1 MEWLGNRV
9 ASLWPVGPVSRGCFR
24 PLSDQVARPRSAA
37 GEAVFPRVQVFP
49 GDSDAGAT
57 AARATR
63 CLLLALKGRQCLFL
77 KYGSIFK
84 NALLRGL
91 FPGLLPSYLSKGD
104 DISSFWRSHSNL
116 DKDKL
121 TLRRIFKKYSSR
133 PCLWCLGS
141 SGPHLACITT
151 CLQKARGPAI
161 REGRHGWE
169 FQPGGGVG
177 FQGYLGVSQAQE
189 TMWAEA
195 TRSYDRG
202 PSSRAGLDR
211 QLGVGQGFCKNE

>member
-1 MEWLGNRV
+1 MPPSPCPRMLASGLQRNQGLCRMEWLGNRV
-9 ASLWPVGPVSRGCFR
+9 ASLWPVGPVLRGCFR

-37 GEAVFPRVQVFP
+37 GEAVFPHVQVFP

-121 TLRRIFKKYSSR
+121 TLRRILKKYSSR

-151 CLQKARGPAI
+151 CLQKPGDQRSGRGDTA
-161 REGRHGWE
+161 GN
-169 FQPGGGVG
+169 
-177 FQGYLGVSQAQE
+177 
-189 TMWAEA
+189 
-195 TRSYDRG
+195 
-202 PSSRAGLDR
+202 SS
-211 QLGVGQGFCKNE
+211 LGVGWGFKGT